1 MAAETFSTGKVIL
14 SVDLTRTEQPNT
26 LLSMETDGRWAA
38 EEITRWHCHL
48 HGLCPVMMTK
58 HHSC

>member
-38 EEITRWHCHL
+38 RKLLGGIVTSTACAQ
-48 HGLCPVMMTK
+48 
-58 HHSC
+58 